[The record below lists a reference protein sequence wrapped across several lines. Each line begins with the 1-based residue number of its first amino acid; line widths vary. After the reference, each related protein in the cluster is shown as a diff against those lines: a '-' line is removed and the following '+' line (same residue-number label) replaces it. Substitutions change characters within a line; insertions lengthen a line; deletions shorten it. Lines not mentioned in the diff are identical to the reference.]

1 MGYRS
6 DVTGMIKFKSHKD
19 RELFM
24 LMVQAREDSL
34 YKMCFGNDDEDMN
47 WDHDYKDEPIMTF
60 QFTDVK
66 WYESYPD
73 VKVHYALCEFAVET
87 YEAQWHIVQ
96 IGEDGATEEE
106 GSDSHEL
113 EDYIYV
119 VHHIETHF
127 GK

>member
-24 LMVQAREDSL
+24 LTVQAREDSL
-34 YKMCFGNDDEDMN
+34 HKMCFGNDDEDMN
-47 WDHDYKDEPIMTF
+47 WDLDYKEEPIMTF
-60 QFTDVK
+60 EFTNVK
-66 WYESYPD
+66 WYNEFPE
-73 VKVHYALCEFAVET
+73 VKAHYALCEFAVET
-87 YEAQWHIVQ
+87 YEAQWLIVQ

-106 GSDSHEL
+106 GEYEDL
-113 EDYIYV
+113 QDYIYV
-119 VHHIETHF
+119 VQHIETHF